1 MPRRLLTVED
11 VFAIAGRG
19 TVVVPHL
26 APDPAW
32 PAAVRLEL
40 RRPDGT
46 VVFTTG
52 HVRLEHL
59 LRRPPGKSQHVW
71 TLCLDE
77 PKSLVPPGT
86 EVWIAEES

>member
-1 MPRRLLTVED
+1 MPRRLLTVDD
-11 VFAIAGRG
+11 VFAITGRG

-26 APDPAW
+26 VPDPAW

-46 VVFTTG
+46 VALTTG

-59 LRRPPGKSQHVW
+59 LRCPPGRSEYVW

-77 PKSLVPPGT
+77 PKSLVPLGT
-86 EVWIAEES
+86 EVWTAEES